1 MGDNER
7 VLLSVSQEAWRNF
20 MEYVG
25 ANCFSTQLPPA
36 VRGLIAELVLIAARS
51 KDQAMRAGA

>member
-25 ANCFSTQLPPA
+25 ANCFSSQLPPA

>member
-36 VRGLIAELVLIAARS
+36 VSGLIAELVLIAARS